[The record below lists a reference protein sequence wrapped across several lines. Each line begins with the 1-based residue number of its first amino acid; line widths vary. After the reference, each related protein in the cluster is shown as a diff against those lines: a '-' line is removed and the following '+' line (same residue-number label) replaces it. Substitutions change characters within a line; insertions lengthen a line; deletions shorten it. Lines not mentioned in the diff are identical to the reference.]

1 MPPKRSRVVRTPP
14 ADHLPAAL
22 TPLLGRT
29 RELDETTRLL
39 GNTRLL
45 TITGAGGSGKTRLA
59 LELARRAAGKFDDAV
74 WVDLAPLSHPDL
86 IPQQLMAALRLR
98 EIPNRDELDV
108 VIESLRERAVL
119 LVFDNCEHLVDA
131 CAAAAETILRS
142 CPRATI
148 LATTREA
155 LGVGG
160 EQTWLVPPMIE
171 AEAVQLF
178 IERARSASPSFD
190 PADHDAA
197 IAHICTR
204 LDGIPLAIELAA
216 ARVKVM
222 SVDQIAERL
231 DDAFRLLTA
240 GSRTLP
246 RHRTIRETIDWSYR
260 LLGEDEQVLLRRLAV
275 FGGTFSLAAAE
286 SICGCDHRDVLELLL
301 ALVDKS
307 LVQRSGS
314 RYRLLETVRQ
324 FAAEKFEASGEKE
337 ALRER
342 HARYFLAEAEDAE
355 PRLFAG
361 ASDAALIHAIDEDL
375 GNLRA
380 ALDWC
385 EEDASRAE
393 VELRMLYAI
402 RWYWFARGHFHEA
415 RRRADA
421 ALARAAN
428 VDPLLRARAA
438 LTAGNAA
445 VWQADWKPL
454 RSLMADAVDTF
465 RNAHDDRSLSAALM
479 ILGTGVAF
487 GDGDP
492 VAARRLLEDA
502 EAAARRH
509 GRDINLALT
518 LYWSGLVDTLL
529 ADLSRARTMF
539 AEAHAIG
546 VEQNHAPGMAHPQTL
561 LGHVSLRERNY
572 DEAIGHFHRALELH
586 HAIDD
591 RWGLTQVVEGIGL
604 LMLDI
609 DDAEEGTRL
618 LAAAEAAWLQL
629 GARPGRSEDVEREK
643 QERIR
648 QALGD
653 DRLRVVLA
661 SGAALPYEAM
671 VALARKHAER
681 LAGAAGAAPQVAPA
695 LRVRALGTLEIE
707 PLDASASLRSRELL
721 LFLLC
726 NPKGVTKEQI
736 GAALWPDI
744 DPEKLRNNFHVT
756 LHRLRKAL
764 GNADL
769 IVATDDV
776 YRIDPNARVEFDA
789 ETFEREARAGL
800 RDAGRLA
807 KAVELYRG
815 EFFTNAGGEWHH
827 EVRDRLRD
835 LYARSLAALARART
849 AENDHRAAAD
859 AYERLLALDPLDEE
873 VARNLMLAY
882 AKLDD
887 APSATRAYK
896 RLTEALRKELNTPPA
911 PATTRVYA
919 EITGR

>member
-39 GNTRLL
+39 AGTRLL

-59 LELARRAAGKFDDAV
+59 LELARRAAAQFDDAV

-86 IPQQLMAALRLR
+86 IAQQLMAALRLR

-142 CPRATI
+142 CPRAVI

-155 LGVGG
+155 LGIGG

-178 IERARSASPSFD
+178 VERARSASPSFD
-190 PADHDAA
+190 AADHEAT

-222 SVDQIAERL
+222 SVEQIAERL
-231 DDAFRLLTA
+231 DDAFRLLTT

-286 SICGCDHRDVLELLL
+286 SICGRDILELLL

-337 ALRER
+337 SLRER
-342 HARYFLAEAEDAE
+342 HTRWFLAEAEDAE

-361 ASDAALIHAIDEDL
+361 ASDPALIRAIDEDL

-380 ALDWC
+380 ALEWC
-385 EEDASRAE
+385 EEDPSRSE
-393 VELRMLYAI
+393 VELRMLYAL

-421 ALARAAN
+421 ALARAAS

-454 RSLMADAVDTF
+454 RSLMAEAVATF
-465 RNAHDDRSLSAALM
+465 RNANDDRSLSAALV

-487 GDGDP
+487 GEGDA
-492 VAARRLLEDA
+492 VAARRLLEEA

-509 GRDINLALT
+509 GRDI
-518 LYWSGLVDTLL
+518 
-529 ADLSRARTMF
+529 
-539 AEAHAIG
+539 
-546 VEQNHAPGMAHPQTL
+546 
-561 LGHVSLRERNY
+561 
-572 DEAIGHFHRALELH
+572 
-586 HAIDD
+586 
-591 RWGLTQVVEGIGL
+591 
-604 LMLDI
+604 
-609 DDAEEGTRL
+609 
-618 LAAAEAAWLQL
+618 
-629 GARPGRSEDVEREK
+629 
-643 QERIR
+643 
-648 QALGD
+648 
-653 DRLRVVLA
+653 
-661 SGAALPYEAM
+661 
-671 VALARKHAER
+671 
-681 LAGAAGAAPQVAPA
+681 
-695 LRVRALGTLEIE
+695 
-707 PLDASASLRSRELL
+707 
-721 LFLLC
+721 
-726 NPKGVTKEQI
+726 
-736 GAALWPDI
+736 
-744 DPEKLRNNFHVT
+744 
-756 LHRLRKAL
+756 
-764 GNADL
+764 
-769 IVATDDV
+769 
-776 YRIDPNARVEFDA
+776 
-789 ETFEREARAGL
+789 
-800 RDAGRLA
+800 
-807 KAVELYRG
+807 
-815 EFFTNAGGEWHH
+815 
-827 EVRDRLRD
+827 
-835 LYARSLAALARART
+835 
-849 AENDHRAAAD
+849 
-859 AYERLLALDPLDEE
+859 
-873 VARNLMLAY
+873 
-882 AKLDD
+882 
-887 APSATRAYK
+887 
-896 RLTEALRKELNTPPA
+896 
-911 PATTRVYA
+911 
-919 EITGR
+919 